1 MSKAFVLAVLGGLCL
16 PMLGQLSSARAEML
30 ISADEAALPAAGGGL
45 GGFRGVTR
53 GPRVQSSSP
62 ATEGTSVA
70 SPVDLRVK
78 FESFGGA
85 TVDLASVKVTYLK
98 TPSVDLT
105 PRVKAFVKPT
115 GIEMPTAELPPG
127 EHPIRIE
134 FKDSE
139 GRTAQGNFTLKV
151 SK

>member
-1 MSKAFVLAVLGGLCL
+1 MSKALVFGILGSLCVAL
-16 PMLGQLSSARAEML
+16 QGVPSIAHAQML
-30 ISADEAALPAAGGGL
+30 ISAEEAALPAAGGGL

-62 ATEGTSVA
+62 ATEGTSVS
-70 SPVDLRVK
+70 SPIDLKVK

-85 TVDLASVKVTYLK
+85 TVDTASVKVTYLK
-98 TPSVDLT
+98 TPAVDLT
-105 PRVKAFVKPT
+105 PRVKAFIKTT

-127 EHPIRIE
+127 EHPIRVE